1 MSKKPKQYD
10 CSGYVTKYNVLCSD
24 RRVLLQECFAHQDG
38 VKVPLVWEHIHD
50 NPGVVIG
57 HAVLENRKDGVYGY
71 CSFNNNEYGKAA
83 KELVVHGD
91 VNSFSIFAVKPEE
104 TFVNNK
110 REVKKAQITEVSLV
124 MAGANPAAK
133 IDDVVAHSADWDDGF
148 VMELVADDCNLNVV
162 SHSEG
167 DPEPEPEQ
175 DPAQEPAQDP
185 TPKEDPE
192 QEPNPEQ
199 QDPIQEPNRDPE
211 QEPNPEDITHSDTPK
226 DKTIREILDGMDD
239 TKRDVF
245 SAVLAAGAF
254 GQDLSEYETENDKD
268 VSEEDKQTVLEVLN
282 SYTEEELLTLM
293 YVLGVT
299 SEEVAE
305 AKKASKKENKVKHS
319 EETEVN
325 DLFMKNNAFENQNDA
340 RKAIAP
346 FFDMEEFDEIIKHS
360 VENHLPLQQCIAKSM
375 QAKLDTMNQ
384 AVIQHNAQLGEGETE
399 QPLYT
404 FKDEYI
410 RQSITNLQYLMPEAT
425 PVKDGAPEVYD
436 IADEWAYEVLKGV
449 THFPKNKIKSTFV
462 DATAETARAHGWV
475 KENVAANSPK
485 MIQVLSAAQRSH
497 SAQTIYARQDFDN
510 EDLEDMDYDLV
521 KFVEG
526 IMVKKIVQEKAR
538 VILYGDGRSMSDKDK
553 VLETNIRS
561 IANDTDNDGLYTIPV
576 NLGNASST
584 DAELAELLID
594 EAVRQAPKYHG
605 SGNKVAFMKSS
616 ILSEATLLKDEVT
629 TGSRRRLYPG
639 GDAEI
644 AKAMRVKRIIEV
656 DDSIAGDYLC
666 VIVDLKDYYMGQ
678 KKKSERKMLNGL
690 DIDYNKQKYVM
701 EERFTGAL
709 IRPKSAFV
717 FKKST
722 TPASNNANHD

>member
-148 VMELVADDCNLNVV
+148 VMEIVADDCNLNVV

-167 DPEPEPEQ
+167 DPE
-175 DPAQEPAQDP
+175 QEPAQEP
-185 TPKEDPE
+185 TPKEDPA

-199 QDPIQEPNRDPE
+199 QDLNPEPNQDPE

-254 GQDLSEYETENDKD
+254 GQDLSEYETDKDTD

-282 SYTEEELLTLM
+282 SYTEEELITLM

-299 SEEVAE
+299 SEEAKE
-305 AKKASKKENKVKHS
+305 AKKASKKEKQVKHS
-319 EETEVN
+319 NEETEVN

-346 FFDMEEFDEIIKHS
+346 FFNLDEFDEIIKHS

-375 QAKLDTMNQ
+375 QAKLDTMNTT
-384 AVIQHNAQLGEGETE
+384 VIQHNANLGEGESE

-404 FKDEYI
+404 FKDEFI

-425 PVKDGAPEVYD
+425 PVKDGAPDVYD

-462 DATAETARAHGWV
+462 DATGDNARAHGWV
-475 KENVAANSPK
+475 KANVADNSPK
-485 MIQVLSAAQRSH
+485 MVQVLSAAQRSH
-497 SAQTIYARQDFDN
+497 SAQTIYVRQDFDN

-526 IMVKKIVQEKAR
+526 ILTKKIIQEKAR
-538 VILYGDGRSMSDKDK
+538 IILYGDGRSVSDKDK
-553 VLETNIRS
+553 VLETNIRP
-561 IANDTDNDGLYTIPV
+561 IAKDTDNDGLYTIPV
-576 NLGNASST
+576 DLGNASST
-584 DAELAELLID
+584 DAELADLLID
-594 EAVRQAPKYHG
+594 EAVRVAPRYHG

-616 ILSEATLLKDEVT
+616 ILSEATLLKDEAT
-629 TGSRRRLYPG
+629 TGSRRRLYSS
-639 GDAEI
+639 DAEI
-644 AKAMRVKRIIEV
+644 ARAMRVKRIIEV
-656 DDSIAGDYLC
+656 DDTIAGDYLC
-666 VIVDLKDYYMGQ
+666 VIVDLKDYYLGQ

-709 IRPKSAFV
+709 IKPKSAFV

-722 TPASNNANHD
+722 TPASNANND